1 MGLQSKTGAFF
12 FNPTALG
19 RVRSECKF
27 NMIMCVFSLYYFHY
41 SSVQCH
47 CSALFETCLLSTVP
61 PCWRD
66 TQQTW
71 KEVCKRLSVRLL
83 ASQPVRLSVN
93 KSVIQSVSQSFKQIE
108 TVSKSVSQ
116 SANQSACQLII
127 QIITKLV
134 CWSAIQS
141 VSQSVSQ
148 LLGHSFSQSVSQSVS
163 YWVIQSVSQQV
174 SHSNR
179 L

>member
-116 SANQSACQLII
+116 SASQSACQLII
-127 QIITKLV
+127 QIITQL
-134 CWSAIQS
+134 
-141 VSQSVSQ
+141 VSQSVT
-148 LLGHSFSQSVSQSVS
+148 GSFSQSVIRL
-163 YWVIQSVSQQV
+163 VIQIVCESVSQLA
-174 SHSNR
+174 S
-179 L
+179 